1 MPDRSQQVVR
11 SPYDLES
18 YGNLTT
24 MSSGALALPDDERA
38 PYVGAMLRVV
48 WQWVRE
54 QLYAGV
60 VAGGFDDLNAA
71 HVGLWRYPG
80 LDGLRP
86 SQLADRVGITK
97 QSVNDLLGHL
107 ERHGYLLRVA
117 DPADRRARVIRLTP
131 RGRRLQETIYTAAGA
146 AQLRIA
152 EILGPRRFGY
162 LQSSLELLT
171 EQLVASSSVPD
182 AD

>member
-1 MPDRSQQVVR
+1 
-11 SPYDLES
+11 
-18 YGNLTT
+18 
-24 MSSGALALPDDERA
+24 MSSDSLGHPNDERG

-48 WQWVRE
+48 WQWVRD

-60 VAGGFDDLNAA
+60 IAAGYDDLNAA

-86 SQLADRVGITK
+86 SQLADRAGITK

-107 ERHGYLLRVA
+107 ERHGYLLRVPDSA
-117 DPADRRARVIRLTP
+117 DGRARVIQLTS
-131 RGRRLQETIYTAAGA
+131 RGRRLEQTIYAEAGA

-152 EILGPRRFGY
+152 EILGPQGFAH
-162 LQSSLELLT
+162 LHSSLELLT
-171 EQLVASSSVPD
+171 EELAASLAVP
-182 AD
+182 